1 MVKMNHNKKRNVGII
16 YELLVKAVSA
26 YLVEDDKSKAQIA
39 LDILGKHYNKK
50 TELFKEFRLFQA
62 LAKSTVKD
70 TSVAAAVLAESK
82 AASRRFNTVKLNNE
96 KSALIREINYNLK
109 DQDFYHRNVP
119 DYRIYATIQTLLN
132 SWREGDR
139 SNLSETVVIES
150 TLVDWLKTDK
160 QQVNEHVEVDSN
172 VDKLVVKIMNE
183 KFNNKYAN
191 KLTLEQKNLVND
203 YVFSM
208 QNDDGVSIKSKAMK
222 IQQDAIKEMKL
233 IRSTETNPV
242 ILEKIDLVEKRV
254 NELDFLDMN
263 DDKIVKLMTLTQL
276 INEIKEN

>member
-1 MVKMNHNKKRNVGII
+1 MNHNKKRNVGII
-16 YELLVKAVSA
+16 YELLIKAVSA
-26 YLVEDDKSKAQIA
+26 YLVEDDKTKAQIA
-39 LDILGKHYNKK
+39 LDILGKHYSKK
-50 TELFKEFRLFQA
+50 TELYKEFRLFQA
-62 LAKSTVKD
+62 LAKSTVND
-70 TSVAAAVLAESK
+70 TSVAAAILAESK
-82 AASRRFNTVKLNNE
+82 AASRRFNSAKLNSE
-96 KSALIREINYNLK
+96 KSSLIREINYNLK

-150 TLVDWLKTDK
+150 SLVDWLKVEK
-160 QQVNEHVEVDSN
+160 QQQPDVVKVDSN

-183 KFNNKYAN
+183 KFNDKYAN
-191 KLTLEQKNLVND
+191 KLTTEQKNLIND

-208 QNDDGVSIKSKAMK
+208 QNDDGVSIKSKAIK
-222 IQQDAIKEMKL
+222 IRQTAIDEIKV
-233 IRSTETNPV
+233 IRTTEKNPV

>member
-1 MVKMNHNKKRNVGII
+1 MNHNKKRNVGII

-70 TSVAAAVLAESK
+70 TSVAAAILAESK
-82 AASRRFNTVKLNNE
+82 AASRRFNSVKLNNE
-96 KSALIREINYNLK
+96 KSDLIREINYNLK

-150 TLVDWLKTDK
+150 NLVDWLKSDK
-160 QQVNEHVEVDSN
+160 QQVNENVNIDSN

-183 KFNNKYAN
+183 KFNDKYAN
-191 KLTLEQKNLVND
+191 KLTLEQKNLIND

-208 QNDDGVSIKSKAMK
+208 QNDEGFSIKSKAIK
-222 IQQDAIKEMKL
+222 IQQDALKEIKQ
-233 IRSTETNPV
+233 IRSTEKNPV
-242 ILEKIDLVEKRV
+242 ILEKIDLVERRV

-276 INEIKEN
+276 INEIKED